1 MEAKTAAI
9 SFVGGLVMTLVLVV
23 LVPVFIDTYA
33 SKWISDVV
41 GDNQFLFL
49 SSDIIITLLVWL
61 VIIAFMVV
69 LGAGGILK
77 KFGIF
82 GIVGLIVA
90 YWLLG
95 DVTDAI
101 VPLVTLAI
109 ILVILK
115 TIQIKKSKKNTEK

>member
-115 TIQIKKSKKNTEK
+115 TIQIKKSKNNTEK